1 MSADVSVTINS
12 SRSFF
17 FNNINSY
24 TESIDILYTSNTF
37 SIWQNDTLFDLQST
51 ILPERFSSIK
61 SLRLHWQFRIS
72 QTFQR
77 NACGDLEIKV
87 DPPWDVET
95 WVRACKILQNMPA
108 LRELRVIVQGPF
120 LLNSDVVD
128 MLKPLK
134 EVRVDGSFEVRVPW
148 PSVIIRTKN
157 DSVDRR
163 FEDRGFP
170 FRVFRPE
177 KVMLDEDT
185 GPELIGY

>member
-1 MSADVSVTINS
+1 MN
-12 SRSFF
+12 R
-17 FNNINSY
+17 Y
-24 TESIDILYTSNTF
+24 TESTDILYTSNTF

-51 ILPERFSSIK
+51 ILPGCFASIK
-61 SLRLHWQFRIS
+61 SLRLHWQFRFS

-95 WVRACKILQNMPA
+95 WQRACKILQNMPA
-108 LRELRVIVQGPF
+108 LRELLVIVRGPF

-128 MLKPLK
+128 MLMPLK
-134 EVRVDGSFEVRVPW
+134 EARVSESFQVRVPW
-148 PSVIIRTKN
+148 PNVIIRTKN
-157 DSVDRR
+157 DGVDRR

-170 FRVFRPE
+170 FRVLRPE
-177 KVMLDEDT
+177 TVMPDEDT